1 MCDMGNEGDTGDEDD
16 AIYRG
21 AASLFILVL
30 FIIFDCV
37 RGRAHIEKELMVRT
51 ETASSSS
58 GSSGAL
64 NTSSSK
70 KHFELFPLLP
80 IDTSHNILRDIPT
93 T

>member
-1 MCDMGNEGDTGDEDD
+1 MSERSNEGNESGEDD
-16 AIYRG
+16 AIYRR
-21 AASLFILVL
+21 AASLSILVL
-30 FIIFDCV
+30 FIMFDCV

-58 GSSGAL
+58 DSSGAL